1 MKRNDNEF
9 YHQIVIINEFNHQKN
24 YDAILIMIDRLTKY
38 SHIVFFK
45 KEYIEKQFKYIVLN
59 KLIKYHELS
68 KKIINDKNKLF
79 IFNY

>member
-1 MKRNDNEF
+1 MKLSLSMNS
-9 YHQIVIINEFNHQKN
+9 ITKKN

-38 SHIVFFK
+38 SYMIFFRK
-45 KEYIEKQFKYIVLN
+45 KYTAKQFEYIILN
-59 KLIKYHELS
+59 RLIKYHELS

>member
-1 MKRNDNEF
+1 MTMNF
-9 YHQIVIINEFNHQKN
+9 IIKLSLSMNFILKKN

-38 SHIVFFK
+38 SHIIFFK
-45 KEYIEKQFKYIVLN
+45 KKYIAEQLKYIVLN

-68 KKIINDKNKLF
+68 KKIISDKDKLF

>member
-1 MKRNDNEF
+1 MNFITKLSLS
-9 YHQIVIINEFNHQKN
+9 INSITKKN

-45 KEYIEKQFKYIVLN
+45 KKNIAKQFEYIVLN
-59 KLIKYHELS
+59 KLIKYYELS

-79 IFNY
+79 IFHY